1 MSTSTTQQPEPQV
14 VYVEKKKGGFLKKF
28 LIFVAVMG
36 GLMIA
41 GIGGCAALVGGA
53 ANEIDKEMKAEAA
66 LDRPVDVT
74 EGAAF
79 EHDGYAF
86 AKGWTIAP
94 DQFGDLTLKGL
105 TVANESHEGAEDT
118 PMLTF
123 TLWDGKQNVGTI
135 EATGNAIAQGQT
147 SKMDALALDSIPREA
162 DYNKVTVEDAW

>member
-1 MSTSTTQQPEPQV
+1 MSTSTTQQSEPQV
-14 VYVEKKKGGFLKKF
+14 VYVEKKGGFLKKF

-41 GIGGCAALVGGA
+41 VIGGCAVLVGGA

-86 AKGWTIAP
+86 AQGLDHRPRPVRRP
-94 DQFGDLTLKGL
+94 D
-105 TVANESHEGAEDT
+105 
-118 PMLTF
+118 P
-123 TLWDGKQNVGTI
+123 
-135 EATGNAIAQGQT
+135 QG
-147 SKMDALALDSIPREA
+147 SDRRER
-162 DYNKVTVEDAW
+162 VP